1 MNHPPVSGAC
11 FLDSEGETIMSQS
24 TVMAVEN
31 LGKRFRQGSEEITA
45 LAGVSFAIGRGTFTA
60 VMGASGS
67 GKTTL
72 LNLLAGLLKPDEGRI
87 LLDGEDF
94 SSLKDAE
101 RARLRRRRIGF
112 VFQDYNLLPN
122 LTLAEN
128 VRLPR
133 LLDEAPEGAEAWSAE
148 ILEFLGLGARLKH
161 LPAQLS
167 GGERQRAAIA
177 RALAMKPEIVLADEP
192 TGNLDLRGTAQ
203 VCELLRRLCRE
214 RGCTVLAVTH
224 APHVAIHAD
233 RVLMIGDGRLLA
245 DRPMSDFADAEQLA
259 IAYQRLLAPATETRP

>member
-1 MNHPPVSGAC
+1 MEQTAA
-11 FLDSEGETIMSQS
+11 
-24 TVMAVEN
+24 TVMAAEG
-31 LGKRFRQGSEEITA
+31 LGKVFRQGEERIAA
-45 LAGVSFAIGRGTFTA
+45 LDGVSFGVERGTFTA

-72 LNLLAGLLKPDEGRI
+72 LNLLAGLLKPDAGRI

-94 SSLKDAE
+94 SSLKDSE

-133 LLDEAPEGAEAWSAE
+133 LLDEAPEGAEGWSAE
-148 ILEFLGLGARLKH
+148 ILEFLGLGGRLKH
-161 LPAQLS
+161 LPSQLS

-192 TGNLDLRGTAQ
+192 TGNLDLRGSTH

-233 RVLMIGDGRLLA
+233 RVLMLGDGRLLA
-245 DRPMSDFADAEQLA
+245 DRPMSDFGDAERLA
-259 IAYQRLLAPATETRP
+259 IAYQRLLAPVAGGGEGRP

>member
-1 MNHPPVSGAC
+1 M
-11 FLDSEGETIMSQS
+11 LQQ
-24 TVMAVEN
+24 TVMATEG
-31 LGKRFRQGSEEITA
+31 LGKHFWQGETRVDA
-45 LAGVSFAIGRGTFTA
+45 LSGVSFGVDKGAFVA

-72 LNLLAGLLKPDEGRI
+72 LNLLAGLLRPDEGRI

-94 SSLKDAE
+94 SSLGEAE
-101 RARLRRRRIGF
+101 RAKVRRRRIGF

-133 LLDEAPEGAEAWSAE
+133 LLDKPPEGAEQWATE
-148 ILEFLGLGARLKH
+148 ILEFLGLSGRLKH
-161 LPAQLS
+161 LPRQLS

-192 TGNLDLRGTAQ
+192 TGNLDLRGSTQ
-203 VCELLRRLCRE
+203 VCGLLKRLCRE

-233 RVLMIGDGRLLA
+233 RILMLGDGHLLA
-245 DRPMSDFADAEQLA
+245 DRPVADFSDAEQLA
-259 IAYQRLLAPATETRP
+259 IAYQRLLVAAGGGAEERP

>member
-1 MNHPPVSGAC
+1 
-11 FLDSEGETIMSQS
+11 MSQAP
-24 TVMAVEN
+24 VMAAEG
-31 LGKRFRQGSEEITA
+31 LGKHFRQGEEVVTA
-45 LAGVSFAIGRGTFTA
+45 LDAVTFAVERGTFTA

-72 LNLLAGLLKPDEGRI
+72 LKLLAGLLRPDAGRI
-87 LLDGEDF
+87 LLDGGDF
-94 SSLKDAE
+94 SSLRDSE

-133 LLDEAPEGAEAWSAE
+133 LLDEAPPDAEAWSAE
-148 ILEFLGLGARLKH
+148 ILEFLGLGTRLKH
-161 LPAQLS
+161 LPSQLS

-192 TGNLDLRGTAQ
+192 TGNLDLRGSAH
-203 VCELLRRLCRE
+203 VCGLLRRLCRE

-233 RVLMIGDGRLLA
+233 RVLMLGDGRLLS
-245 DRPMSDFADAEQLA
+245 DRPMADFADAEQLA
-259 IAYQRLLAPATETRP
+259 VAYQRLLGPATEETRP

>member
-1 MNHPPVSGAC
+1 MAQ
-11 FLDSEGETIMSQS
+11 D
-24 TVMAVEN
+24 TVMAAEG
-31 LGKRFRQGSEEITA
+31 LGKHFWQGPEKITA
-45 LAGVSFAIGRGTFTA
+45 LAGVTFGIRRGTFTA

-87 LLDGEDF
+87 LLDGDDF

-101 RARLRRRRIGF
+101 RARARRRRIGF

-133 LLDEAPEGAEAWSAE
+133 LLDEAPEGAEEWSAE
-148 ILEFLGLGARLKH
+148 ILEFLGLAGRLKH
-161 LPAQLS
+161 RPGQLS

-192 TGNLDLRGTAQ
+192 TGNLDLRGTAH
-203 VCELLRRLCRE
+203 VCELLKRLCAE

-224 APHVAIHAD
+224 APHVAYHAD
-233 RVLMIGDGRLLA
+233 RVLMLGDGRLLA
-245 DRPMSDFADAEQLA
+245 DRPMGDFADAEELA
-259 IAYQRLLAPATETRP
+259 IAYQRLLSPAAGGGR

>member
-1 MNHPPVSGAC
+1 M
-11 FLDSEGETIMSQS
+11 LQQ
-24 TVMAVEN
+24 TVMAAEG
-31 LGKRFRQGSEEITA
+31 LGKHFWQGETRVDA
-45 LAGVSFAIGRGTFTA
+45 LTGVSFGVDKGAFVA

-72 LNLLAGLLKPDEGRI
+72 LNLLAGLLRPDEGRI

-94 SSLKDAE
+94 SSLGEAE
-101 RARLRRRRIGF
+101 RARVRRRRIGF

-133 LLDEAPEGAEAWSAE
+133 LLDKPPEGAEQWATE
-148 ILEFLGLGARLKH
+148 ILEFLGLSGRLKH
-161 LPAQLS
+161 LPRQLS

-192 TGNLDLRGTAQ
+192 TGNLDLRGSAQ
-203 VCELLRRLCRE
+203 VCGLLKRLCRE

-233 RVLMIGDGRLLA
+233 RILMLGDGRLLA
-245 DRPMSDFADAEQLA
+245 DRPVADFADAEHLA
-259 IAYQRLLAPATETRP
+259 IAYQRLLVPAAGGAEERP

>member
-1 MNHPPVSGAC
+1 M
-11 FLDSEGETIMSQS
+11 EQT
-24 TVMAVEN
+24 TVMAAEG
-31 LGKRFRQGSEEITA
+31 LGKHFWQGEERVDA
-45 LAGVSFAIGRGTFTA
+45 LSGVSFGVDRGAFVA

-87 LLDGEDF
+87 LLDGGDF

-148 ILEFLGLGARLKH
+148 ILDFLGLSTRLKH
-161 LPAQLS
+161 LPSQLS

-192 TGNLDLRGTAQ
+192 TGNLDLRGSAH

-233 RVLMIGDGRLLA
+233 RVLMIGDGHLLA
-245 DRPMSDFADAEQLA
+245 DRPMSDFADAEHLA
-259 IAYQRLLAPATETRP
+259 IAYQRLLAPVPEARP